1 MRCKVRKF
9 FLSRKSLP
17 TGSFSRAGQ
26 GAGIQISGRES
37 GLVKARKRQSPAV
50 FGEGFT
56 GSQADRI
63 FGKERGAQFPE
74 RSGRSGSPEK
84 KGLRAGF
91 GKTELAGLWEG
102 RGERCGARGFRA
114 KVRERRGSGR
124 DSEKTE
130 LAGLRKV
137 GIERCGARGFRAKVR
152 KRRGSGRDSG
162 KAQLTN
168 IRAVWSEKT
177 GCRER
182 YCPGIRHVDKKA
194 PATDYIFSRSL

>member
-9 FLSRKSLP
+9 FLSRKSFP

-26 GAGIQISGRES
+26 GVGIQISGRES

-74 RSGRSGSPEK
+74 RSGRSGSPEE

-91 GKTELAGLWEG
+91 GESAAYRSAES
-102 RGERCGARGFRA
+102 RG
-114 KVRERRGSGR
+114 
-124 DSEKTE
+124 
-130 LAGLRKV
+130 
-137 GIERCGARGFRAKVR
+137 
-152 KRRGSGRDSG
+152 
-162 KAQLTN
+162 
-168 IRAVWSEKT
+168 
-177 GCRER
+177 
-182 YCPGIRHVDKKA
+182 
-194 PATDYIFSRSL
+194 